1 LFNLSALQLKLASD
15 NTCSSCLLQQ
25 QQSSCSPEQADSARS
40 RQEGVTVSVLHG
52 RVVSAVLKAGGKI
65 EGEKAGHQ
73 GNKEICS
80 MDPMCYE

>member
-1 LFNLSALQLKLASD
+1 M
-15 NTCSSCLLQQ
+15 
-25 QQSSCSPEQADSARS
+25 
-40 RQEGVTVSVLHG
+40 SVLHG
-52 RVVSAVLKAGGKI
+52 RVVSAVLKAGGKV